1 LLLFSCQLE
10 ILFFLPKNVLI
21 YIQYFYKILISDMQK
36 KSLKWR
42 KNLKKVIDTKKS
54 LWYIEEDEY
63 VSNGAVD

>member
-1 LLLFSCQLE
+1 
-10 ILFFLPKNVLI
+10 
-21 YIQYFYKILISDMQK
+21 MQK

>member
-1 LLLFSCQLE
+1 
-10 ILFFLPKNVLI
+10 LI
-21 YIQYFYKILISDMQK
+21 YIQYFYKILISDIRK

-54 LWYIEEDEY
+54 LWYIEEDKY